1 MARDK
6 FETIVDVDA
15 NGIPTTYLRDKM
27 MAFYKQFP
35 GVRLR
40 LRVWKGRSP
49 RSNKYYWLC
58 CGMIAKETGQLTKEH
73 VSDMLLQYFFSE
85 EYVNEKTGTV
95 FKSHPQLS
103 DLSQEEQSELI
114 DKMKILA
121 ASEWNVYLPEPG
133 EQFQAEF

>member
-6 FETIVDVDA
+6 FETIVDVDT
-15 NGIPTTYLRDKM
+15 NGIPTTYMRERLM
-27 MAFYKQFP
+27 EFYKRFT
-35 GVRLR
+35 GERLR

-49 RSNKYYWLC
+49 KSNKYYWLC
-58 CGMIAKETGQLTKEH
+58 CGMIAKETGHFTKEH

-103 DLSQEEQSELI
+103 DLSQEEQSHLI
-114 DKMKILA
+114 TQMKILA
-121 ASEWNVYLPEPG
+121 ASEWNVYLPDPN
-133 EQFQAEF
+133 EQIEAQF